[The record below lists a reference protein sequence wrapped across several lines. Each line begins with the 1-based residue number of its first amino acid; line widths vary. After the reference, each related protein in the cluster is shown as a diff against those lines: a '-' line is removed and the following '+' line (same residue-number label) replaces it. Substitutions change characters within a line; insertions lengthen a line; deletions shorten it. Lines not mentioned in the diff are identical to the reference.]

1 MAYTRCKQAKERA
14 CKMGLTNRFQQL
26 ISLIFFIYI
35 PNRNIYISMYTTKIC
50 TYLCTHITYINSHIS
65 LLLILITETWHSSA
79 FWISKYYVEV
89 ENLHRT
95 VRLFVLP
102 VLRYTLLFTIFRA
115 HLPYR
120 WSCSVP
126 FNISKSLRNINL
138 VFWRAFYSWDDYQ
151 LGHLPEGFTYLFS
164 SCLFP
169 QMILYNYWDNK
180 EKCIN
185 VHIS

>member
-1 MAYTRCKQAKERA
+1 MAYTRCKQAKETA
-14 CKMGLTNRFQQL
+14 CKMVLTNRFQQL
-26 ISLIFFIYI
+26 ISLISFIYI
-35 PNRNIYISMYTTKIC
+35 FIYTQQNMYISMYTTKIC
-50 TYLCTHITYINSHIS
+50 TYLYTHTHITYINTHIS
-65 LLLILITETWHSSA
+65 LLLITETWHSSA
-79 FWISKYYVEV
+79 FWVEA

-126 FNISKSLRNINL
+126 FNISMSLRNINL

-151 LGHLPEGFTYLFS
+151 LGHLPEGVTYLFS

-169 QMILYNYWDNK
+169 QMILYNYWENK

-185 VHIS
+185 AHIS